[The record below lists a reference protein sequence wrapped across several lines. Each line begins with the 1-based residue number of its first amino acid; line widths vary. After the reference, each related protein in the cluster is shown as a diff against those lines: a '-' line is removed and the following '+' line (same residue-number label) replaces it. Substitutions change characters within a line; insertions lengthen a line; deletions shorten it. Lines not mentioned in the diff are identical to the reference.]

1 VTCSPLAAPITRG
14 AGQLEQ
20 YLLSCPACAKPGAAH
35 VDWGESDVAD
45 PVLVRFVCPDGC
57 PVDAA
62 TVLALIEEPPSAL
75 TA

>member
-1 VTCSPLAAPITRG
+1 VTCSPLAAPIGRG
-14 AGQLEQ
+14 EGQLEQ
-20 YLLSCPACAKPGAAH
+20 YLLTCPACAEPGAAH
-35 VDWGESDVAD
+35 VDWGESDLAD
-45 PVLVRFVCPDGC
+45 PVLIRFVCLDGC